1 MHPSSFDSQTKNFKT
16 LNTSTATAMKAPIAI
31 IASEII
37 CIGAFNAGKIVKMIA
52 KTVIMRNHRFTPT
65 SLVLSRIPD
74 DNVSLPKGYQ
84 SNGISR

>member
-37 CIGAFNAGKIVKMIA
+37 CIGAFNVG
-52 KTVIMRNHRFTPT
+52 KTV
-65 SLVLSRIPD
+65 
-74 DNVSLPKGYQ
+74 
-84 SNGISR
+84 